1 MLELNKKEDW
11 AFFFLFIGG
20 NLLIVNAILGMI
32 IYSVELDTMTF
43 LDGFGLFTLRGESSW
58 NYAGASINIVIGLI
72 ALFLGL
78 KLFIKP
84 FWNII
89 TKIDMIIV
97 FLIMFILG
105 IGSFTLPGYLLVVGA
120 IYCFLYRITP
130 EGANNP
136 KGA

>member
-1 MLELNKKEDW
+1 MLELNKTEEW

-20 NLLIVNAILGMI
+20 ILVIVNALVGI
-32 IYSVELDTMTF
+32 IIFAVTTENMTF
-43 LDGFGLFTLRGESSW
+43 LDGFGLFSLTNEDTWL
-58 NYAGASINIVIGLI
+58 YVGASINIVIGLL
-72 ALFLGL
+72 ALFFGL

-97 FLIMFILG
+97 FLIMFIFG

-120 IYCFLYRITP
+120 VYCFLYRITP

-136 KGA
+136 KGK